1 MQNLG
6 VIPFIKQQ
14 NNTVKQW
21 KTMKNEMES
30 YATYLFLVELLFF
43 QALGMKAT
51 QLNQKQI
58 VFSLFNC

>member
-1 MQNLG
+1 
-6 VIPFIKQQ
+6 
-14 NNTVKQW
+14 
-21 KTMKNEMES
+21 MKNEMES